1 MQFAARFDLR
11 GLLRACPYVLCAASI
26 GGCATL
32 FPSEPLGRSELV
44 GRQLAA
50 DIAEVMA
57 NNHVYETAV
66 PLLQQGIA
74 EDPNNPRLHRVLGQV
89 LRDRGVYDQ
98 SLQEMTVAY
107 NMAPADADTA
117 AGMGVLYDLMQR
129 PVMAEA
135 WHRHALDIDPDKAEF
150 YNNLGFSMYLQQ
162 RYYES
167 VGAFHESLRRNPNQ
181 QRVYN
186 NLGFALARLDNQ
198 DAALRA
204 FQQGGSRAAAMA
216 NLGVSY
222 EMLGDMT
229 EARRCYTQALKLD
242 HRLETARRNLHN
254 LDMPNDV
261 AESGPHS
268 ALR

>member
-1 MQFAARFDLR
+1 MRLASMMRRAV
-11 GLLRACPYVLCAASI
+11 LLRFCVLAVAATP
-26 GGCATL
+26 GVGCTHL
-32 FPSEPLGRSELV
+32 FQSEGPGRSELL

-57 NNHVYETAV
+57 NNRVYETAV

-74 EDPNNPRLHRVLGQV
+74 EDPNNPRLHRVLGAV
-89 LRDRGVYDQ
+89 LRDRGIYDQ
-98 SLQEMTVAY
+98 ALQELNLAFE
-107 NMAPADADTA
+107 MAPDDADVA

-135 WHRHALDIDPDKAEF
+135 WHRYALDIDADRAEF

-162 RYYES
+162 RYYEAI
-167 VGAFHESLRRNPNQ
+167 GAYYESLRRNPNQ

-186 NLGFALARLDNQ
+186 NLGFAQGRLGHHDV
-198 DAALRA
+198 ALRA
-204 FQQGGSRAAAMA
+204 FQQGGSRASAMA

-222 EMLGDMT
+222 EMLDNLS

-254 LDMPNDV
+254 LDKPDDV
-261 AESGPHS
+261 AVFDPQHV
-268 ALR
+268 LR